1 MIECKI
7 PLIGFI
13 AHSGTGKTTL
23 LCKLLPLL
31 RLKGLRVG
39 MVKHAHHQ
47 FEVDT
52 PGKDSYELRKAGA
65 EQMLISSRQRW
76 ALMSEN
82 LDEEPR
88 LNDLLAKFDQDR
100 LDLILVEGF
109 KPEPYP
115 KIEVFRPSMGKSLL
129 YPKHPNVIAVAC
141 DTLPDEGIGDLQQLD
156 LNNVEQIADYI
167 CHNFLDNQ

>member
-23 LCKLLPLL
+23 LCKLLPIL
-31 RLKGLRVG
+31 RERGLRIG

-52 PGKDSYELRKAGA
+52 PGKDSYELRKSGA

-76 ALMSEN
+76 AMMSEN
-82 LDEEPR
+82 IDEEPR
-88 LNDLLAKFDQDR
+88 LNDLLAKFNQDR
-100 LDLILVEGF
+100 LDLIMVEGF

-115 KIEVFRPSMGKSLL
+115 KIECHRPSRGKSLL
-129 YPKHPNVIAVAC
+129 YPKHPNVVAVAC
-141 DTLPDEGIGDLQQLD
+141 DELPAEGIGDRQHLD
-156 LNNVEQIADYI
+156 LNDVEQIADYI
-167 CHNFLDNQ
+167 CNNYL